1 VEKIGFRV
9 LVGVVLVAVV
19 ILAGGDAF
27 AYFGSEWEIDRTFT
41 IDVKPIMGVSAP
53 LARGKYLFSSL
64 GCADCHGADGA
75 GKAMIAPNIT
85 SGPGGAT
92 AAYTD
97 ADWNRTIR
105 HGVKPNGN
113 PLFVMPREDFARL
126 TDADTVA
133 IIAYAK
139 SLPPVAGAPMETN
152 VPLADVTA
160 RPAGTDHDR
169 ASWGDQSG
177 RTSAPIIP
185 HLVQTA
191 FGHRSR
197 IAVSSGHRSASMTA
211 LWWQSPVEQ

>member
-1 VEKIGFRV
+1 VGKIGFKV

-19 ILAGGDAF
+19 IVAGGAAF

-41 IDVKPIMGVSAP
+41 IDVKPIMVISAP
-53 LARGKYLFSSL
+53 LARGKYLFNSL

-97 ADWNRTIR
+97 ADWNRAIR

-113 PLFVMPREDFARL
+113 PLFVMPSKDFARL

-133 IIAYAK
+133 IITYAK

-152 VPLADVTA
+152 VPLTV
-160 RPAGTDHDR
+160 
-169 ASWGDQSG
+169 
-177 RTSAPIIP
+177 
-185 HLVQTA
+185 
-191 FGHRSR
+191 
-197 IAVSSGHRSASMTA
+197 RSAYA
-211 LWWQSPVEQ
+211 AGLVKDDAGRNPLLDD

>member
-1 VEKIGFRV
+1 
-9 LVGVVLVAVV
+9 VVLRVD
-19 ILAGGDAF
+19 G
-27 AYFGSEWEIDRTFT
+27 
-41 IDVKPIMGVSAP
+41 P
-53 LARGKYLFSSL
+53 
-64 GCADCHGADGA
+64 DGA

-152 VPLADVTA
+152 VPLADEQM
-160 RPAGTDHDR
+160 AGAMEHQAALLLGRLGRDEPHVC
-169 ASWGDQSG
+169 SG
-177 RTSAPIIP
+177 RSSLASQAAFDRCLECVDERAEPSAMVKVFYTSVVGYFDCGGRRKPR
-185 HLVQTA
+185 L
-191 FGHRSR
+191 
-197 IAVSSGHRSASMTA
+197 
-211 LWWQSPVEQ
+211 